1 MDFPLPIN
9 GPYLRVLSFSATFTR
24 FLGRLGQDWRLLY
37 YYLLFSLSS
46 GWRESGLIDSA
57 FSRSFGLLVSRN
69 YLIPLASILSI
80 ESSVRKNTSACA

>member
-37 YYLLFSLSS
+37 YYLLFSLAS

-57 FSRSFGLLVSRN
+57 IPRSFGLLVFRN
-69 YLIPLASILSI
+69 YLIPLTLIFPI
-80 ESSVRKNTSACA
+80 EPSVRKNTSMFA